1 MQIRKTS
8 GFTLTENKVKKPAP
22 YNQRGL
28 LKQARKNLI
37 KGETNYAKKK
47 RGSEARRASGSH
59 V

>member
-1 MQIRKTS
+1 M
-8 GFTLTENKVKKPAP
+8 GNKVKKPAP
-22 YNQRGL
+22 YNQSGL
-28 LKQARKNLI
+28 IKQARKNLI